1 MLREML
7 ILKKIKDMKRL
18 PIVIIALLLFASCE
32 NRNGGE
38 QTFQSVEC
46 DPLLDWLEQFIPM
59 PVSVLGDARNLPAQ
73 DPAPMYYEA
82 YQYSDFLRIT
92 VPTEDTLQFMH
103 HFSVPCA
110 YSVQGCVVLRDNVIE
125 LSEKIRKPIGII
137 MPCICGTTITTRVY
151 APHLNYT
158 SIFLPEYELTF
169 PLHLYEGLDT
179 LIMIY
184 TDVPEEPTVYL
195 TVSGLLLDS
204 YGRNLREAQ
213 VVLQDQSSTILD
225 TLYTNRDGYF
235 HNNFIAIDKVQ
246 ASDTLSVIV
255 LEPFHN
261 YYDTTKIAFVDMH
274 VEYNPWYIH
283 YYASIEK
290 QLKKK

>member
-1 MLREML
+1 
-7 ILKKIKDMKRL
+7 MKRL
-18 PIVIIALLLFASCE
+18 PIVIITLLLFVSCE
-32 NRNGGE
+32 TRNGGE

-59 PVSVLGDARNLPAQ
+59 PVSVLGDVRNLPAQ

-103 HFSVPCA
+103 HFEVPCA
-110 YSVQGCVVLRDNVIE
+110 YSVKGCVVLRDGVIE
-125 LSEKIRKPIGII
+125 LSEKTRKPLGII
-137 MPCICGTTITTRVY
+137 QPCICGTTITTTVHTS
-151 APHLNYT
+151 HLDYN
-158 SIFLPEYELTF
+158 SILLPEYDLTF

-184 TDVPEEPTVYL
+184 TNVPEEPTVYL

-204 YGRNLREAQ
+204 YGHSLRDAQ
-213 VVLQDQSSTILD
+213 VVLQDQSSTVLD

>member
-1 MLREML
+1 
-7 ILKKIKDMKRL
+7 MKRL
-18 PIVIIALLLFASCE
+18 PIVIIILLLFVSCE
-32 NRNGGE
+32 TRNGGE

-59 PVSVLGDARNLPAQ
+59 PVSVLGDVRNLPAQ

-103 HFSVPCA
+103 HFEVPCA
-110 YSVQGCVVLRDNVIE
+110 YSVKGCVVLRDGVIE
-125 LSEKIRKPIGII
+125 LSEKTRKPLGII
-137 MPCICGTTITTRVY
+137 QPCICGTTITTTVHTS
-151 APHLNYT
+151 HLDYN
-158 SIFLPEYELTF
+158 SILLPEYDLTF

-184 TDVPEEPTVYL
+184 TNVPEEPTVYL

-204 YGRNLREAQ
+204 YGHSLRDAQ
-213 VVLQDQSSTILD
+213 VVLQDQSSTVLD

-235 HNNFIAIDKVQ
+235 HSNFIAIDKVQ

-290 QLKKK
+290 QLKDK

>member
-1 MLREML
+1 ML

-38 QTFQSVEC
+38 QTFQSIEC
-46 DPLLDWLEQFIPM
+46 HPSLAWLEKFLPM
-59 PVSVLGDARNLPAQ
+59 PDMIHGCPKKLTP
-73 DPAPMYYEA
+73 PAPDYYDA
-82 YQYSDFLRIT
+82 YQYSHFLRVT
-92 VPTEDTLQFMH
+92 VPDANTLKFMH
-103 HFSVPCA
+103 HTEFPCA
-110 YSVQGCVVLRDNVIE
+110 YSVKGHVVLRDSVIE
-125 LSEKIRKPIGII
+125 LSEKTRKPAGII
-137 MPCICGTTITTRVY
+137 PPCICGTTITTSVNTS
-151 APHLNYT
+151 HLNYT

-204 YGRNLREAQ
+204 YGCNLREAQ
-213 VVLQDQSSTILD
+213 VVLQDQSSTVLD

-235 HNNFIAIDKVQ
+235 HNNFITIDKV
-246 ASDTLSVIV
+246 SINDTLSVIV
-255 LEPFHN
+255 LEPFYN
-261 YYDTTKIAFVDMH
+261 YYDTTKIAFADMD
-274 VEYNPWYIH
+274 VEYDPWSIH
-283 YYASIEK
+283 YYAYLEK
-290 QLKKK
+290 QLKDK

>member
-1 MLREML
+1 
-7 ILKKIKDMKRL
+7 MKRL
-18 PIVIIALLLFASCE
+18 LFIVLLGLFLFVSCE
-32 NRNGGE
+32 DKNGGE

-46 DPLLDWLEQFIPM
+46 DPPLDWLEQFIPM
-59 PVSVLGDARNLPAQ
+59 PDIVQGGARNMPPPQ
-73 DPAPMYYEA
+73 DPAPTPYYDA

-92 VPTEDTLQFMH
+92 IPSADSIQLMH
-103 HFSVPCA
+103 HFAVPCA
-110 YSVQGCVVLRDNVIE
+110 YSVKGCVVLRDNVIE

-137 MPCICGTTITTRVY
+137 MPCICGTTITTRVC

-179 LIMIY
+179 LIMIH

-213 VVLQDQSSTILD
+213 VVLQDQSSTVLD
-225 TLYTNRDGYF
+225 TLYTNGDGYF
-235 HNNFIAIDKVQ
+235 RNNFIAIDKVQ

-290 QLKKK
+290 QLKNNNSYEKD

>member
-1 MLREML
+1 
-7 ILKKIKDMKRL
+7 MKRL
-18 PIVIIALLLFASCE
+18 SFIAILGLLLFVSCE
-32 NRNGGE
+32 TRNGGE

-59 PVSVLGDARNLPAQ
+59 PVSVLGDVRNLPAQ

-103 HFSVPCA
+103 HFEVPCA
-110 YSVQGCVVLRDNVIE
+110 YSVKGCVVLRDGVIE
-125 LSEKIRKPIGII
+125 LSEKTRKPLGII
-137 MPCICGTTITTRVY
+137 QPCICGTTITTTVHTS
-151 APHLNYT
+151 HLDYN
-158 SIFLPEYELTF
+158 SILLPEYDLTF

-184 TDVPEEPTVYL
+184 TNVPEEPTVYL

-204 YGRNLREAQ
+204 YGHSLRDAQ
-213 VVLQDQSSTILD
+213 VVLQDQSSVVLD
-225 TLYTNRDGYF
+225 TVYTNRDGYF
-235 HNNFIAIDKVQ
+235 HSNFIAIDKVQ

-290 QLKKK
+290 QLKNNNSYEKD

>member
-1 MLREML
+1 
-7 ILKKIKDMKRL
+7 MKRL
-18 PIVIIALLLFASCE
+18 PIVIIALLLFVSCE
-32 NRNGGE
+32 TRNGGE

-46 DPLLDWLEQFIPM
+46 DPPLDWLEQFIPM
-59 PVSVLGDARNLPAQ
+59 PDIVQGGARKMPPPQ
-73 DPAPMYYEA
+73 DPAPTPYYDA

-92 VPTEDTLQFMH
+92 VPSADSIQLMH
-103 HFSVPCA
+103 HFAVSCA
-110 YSVQGCVVLRDNVIE
+110 YSVKGCVVLRDGVIE
-125 LSEKIRKPIGII
+125 LSEKTRKPLGII
-137 MPCICGTTITTRVY
+137 QPCICGTTITTAVHTS
-151 APHLNYT
+151 HLDYN
-158 SIFLPEYELTF
+158 SILLPEYDLTF

-184 TDVPEEPTVYL
+184 TNVPEEPTVYL

-204 YGRNLREAQ
+204 YGHSLRDAQ
-213 VVLQDQSSTILD
+213 VVLQDQSSTVLD
-225 TLYTNRDGYF
+225 TLYTNRDGHFY
-235 HNNFIAIDKVQ
+235 NSFIAIDEVQ

-255 LEPFHN
+255 LEPFYN

>member
-1 MLREML
+1 
-7 ILKKIKDMKRL
+7 MKRL
-18 PIVIIALLLFASCE
+18 PIVIITLLLFVSCE
-32 NRNGGE
+32 TRNGGE

-59 PVSVLGDARNLPAQ
+59 PVSVLGDVRNLPAQ

-103 HFSVPCA
+103 HFEVPCA
-110 YSVQGCVVLRDNVIE
+110 YSVKGCVVLRDGVIE
-125 LSEKIRKPIGII
+125 LSEKTRKPLGII
-137 MPCICGTTITTRVY
+137 QPCICGTTITTTVHTS
-151 APHLNYT
+151 HLDYN
-158 SIFLPEYELTF
+158 SILLPEYDLTF

-184 TDVPEEPTVYL
+184 TNVPEEPTVYL

-204 YGRNLREAQ
+204 YGHSLRDAQ
-213 VVLQDQSSTILD
+213 VVLQDQSSTVLD

-235 HNNFIAIDKVQ
+235 HSNFIAIDKVQ

>member
-1 MLREML
+1 
-7 ILKKIKDMKRL
+7 MKRL
-18 PIVIIALLLFASCE
+18 PIVIIILMLFVSCE
-32 NRNGGE
+32 TRNGGE

-59 PVSVLGDARNLPAQ
+59 PVSVLGDVRNLPAQ

-103 HFSVPCA
+103 HFEVPCA
-110 YSVQGCVVLRDNVIE
+110 YSVKGCVVLRDGVIE
-125 LSEKIRKPIGII
+125 LSEKTRKPLGII
-137 MPCICGTTITTRVY
+137 QPCICGTTITTTVHTS
-151 APHLNYT
+151 HLDYN
-158 SIFLPEYELTF
+158 SILLPEYDLTF

-184 TDVPEEPTVYL
+184 TNVPEEPTVYL

-204 YGRNLREAQ
+204 YGHSLRDAQ
-213 VVLQDQSSTILD
+213 VVLQDQSSTVLD

-235 HNNFIAIDKVQ
+235 HSNFIAIDKVQ

-290 QLKKK
+290 QLKNNNSYEKD

>member
-1 MLREML
+1 
-7 ILKKIKDMKRL
+7 MKRISL
-18 PIVIIALLLFASCE
+18 FALICVILFASCE

-103 HFSVPCA
+103 HFEIPCA
-110 YSVQGCVVLRDNVIE
+110 YSVKGHVVLRDSVIE
-125 LSEKIRKPIGII
+125 LSEKTRKPAGII
-137 MPCICGTTITTRVY
+137 PPCICGTTITTSVNTS
-151 APHLNYT
+151 HLNYT

-179 LIMIY
+179 LIMIHS
-184 TDVPEEPTVYL
+184 DVPQEPTTYL
-195 TVSGLLLDS
+195 TISGLLLDC
-204 YGRNLREAQ
+204 YGNTISDAQ
-213 VVLQDQSSTILD
+213 VVLQDQASAVLD
-225 TLYTNRDGYF
+225 TVYSNRDGYF

-261 YYDTTKIAFVDMH
+261 YYDTTKIAFADMDM
-274 VEYNPWYIH
+274 EYDPWSIH
-283 YYASIEK
+283 YYAYLEK
-290 QLKKK
+290 QLKNNNSYEKD

>member
-1 MLREML
+1 
-7 ILKKIKDMKRL
+7 MKRL
-18 PIVIIALLLFASCE
+18 PIVIITLLLFVSCE
-32 NRNGGE
+32 TRNGGE

-59 PVSVLGDARNLPAQ
+59 PVSVLGDVRNLPAQ

-103 HFSVPCA
+103 HFEVPCA
-110 YSVQGCVVLRDNVIE
+110 YSVKGCVVLRDGVIE
-125 LSEKIRKPIGII
+125 LSEKTRKPWGII
-137 MPCICGTTITTRVY
+137 PPCICGTTITTTVHTS
-151 APHLNYT
+151 HLDYN
-158 SIFLPEYELTF
+158 SILLPEYDLTF

-184 TDVPEEPTVYL
+184 TNVPEEPTVYL

-213 VVLQDQSSTILD
+213 VVLQDQSSTVLD

>member
-1 MLREML
+1 
-7 ILKKIKDMKRL
+7 MKRL
-18 PIVIIALLLFASCE
+18 PIVIITLLLFVSCE
-32 NRNGGE
+32 TRNGGE

-59 PVSVLGDARNLPAQ
+59 PVSVLGDVRNLPAQ

-103 HFSVPCA
+103 HFEVPCA
-110 YSVQGCVVLRDNVIE
+110 YSVKGCVVLRDGVIE
-125 LSEKIRKPIGII
+125 LSEKTRKPLGII
-137 MPCICGTTITTRVY
+137 QPCICGTTITTTVHTS
-151 APHLNYT
+151 HLDYN
-158 SIFLPEYELTF
+158 SILLPEYDLTF

-184 TDVPEEPTVYL
+184 TNVPEEPTVYL

-213 VVLQDQSSTILD
+213 VVLQDQSSTVLD

-235 HNNFIAIDKVQ
+235 HSNFIAIDKVQ

-290 QLKKK
+290 QLKNNNSYEKD

>member
-1 MLREML
+1 
-7 ILKKIKDMKRL
+7 MKRL
-18 PIVIIALLLFASCE
+18 PIVIIALLLFVSCE
-32 NRNGGE
+32 TRNGGE

-59 PVSVLGDARNLPAQ
+59 PVSVLGDVRNLPAQ

-92 VPTEDTLQFMH
+92 VPTKDTLQFMH
-103 HFSVPCA
+103 HLSVPCA

-137 MPCICGTTITTRVY
+137 MPCICGTTITTSVY

-179 LIMIY
+179 LIMIH
-184 TDVPEEPTVYL
+184 TDVPEEPTVCL

-213 VVLQDQSSTILD
+213 VVLQDQSSTVLD

>member
-1 MLREML
+1 
-7 ILKKIKDMKRL
+7 MKRISL
-18 PIVIIALLLFASCE
+18 FALICVILFASCE

-59 PVSVLGDARNLPAQ
+59 PVSVLGDVRNLPAQ

-103 HFSVPCA
+103 HFEVPCA
-110 YSVQGCVVLRDNVIE
+110 YSVKGCVVLRDGVIE
-125 LSEKIRKPIGII
+125 LSEKTRKPLGII
-137 MPCICGTTITTRVY
+137 QPCICGTTITTTVHTS
-151 APHLNYT
+151 HLDYN
-158 SIFLPEYELTF
+158 SIFLPEYDLTF

-179 LIMIY
+179 LIMIH

-213 VVLQDQSSTILD
+213 VVLQDQSSTVLD

>member
-1 MLREML
+1 
-7 ILKKIKDMKRL
+7 MKRL
-18 PIVIIALLLFASCE
+18 PIVIITLLLFVSCE
-32 NRNGGE
+32 TRNGGE

-59 PVSVLGDARNLPAQ
+59 PVSVLGDVRNLPAQ

-103 HFSVPCA
+103 HFEVPCA
-110 YSVQGCVVLRDNVIE
+110 YSVKGCVVLRDGVIE
-125 LSEKIRKPIGII
+125 LSEKTRKPLGII
-137 MPCICGTTITTRVY
+137 QPCICGTTITTTVHTS
-151 APHLNYT
+151 HLDYN
-158 SIFLPEYELTF
+158 SILLPEYDLTF

-179 LIMIY
+179 LIMIH

-213 VVLQDQSSTILD
+213 VVLQDQSSTVLD

>member
-1 MLREML
+1 
-7 ILKKIKDMKRL
+7 MKRVSL
-18 PIVIIALLLFASCE
+18 FALICVILFASCE

-137 MPCICGTTITTRVY
+137 MPCICGTTSTTRVY

-283 YYASIEK
+283 YYASVEK

>member
-1 MLREML
+1 
-7 ILKKIKDMKRL
+7 MKRL
-18 PIVIIALLLFASCE
+18 PIVIITLLLFVSCE
-32 NRNGGE
+32 TRNGGE

-59 PVSVLGDARNLPAQ
+59 PVSVLGDVRNLPAQ

-103 HFSVPCA
+103 HFEVPCA
-110 YSVQGCVVLRDNVIE
+110 YSVKGCVVLRDGVIE
-125 LSEKIRKPIGII
+125 LSEKTRKPLGII
-137 MPCICGTTITTRVY
+137 QPCICGTTITTTVHTS
-151 APHLNYT
+151 HLDYN
-158 SIFLPEYELTF
+158 SILLPEYDLTF

-184 TDVPEEPTVYL
+184 TNVPEEPTVYL

-204 YGRNLREAQ
+204 YGHSLRDAQ
-213 VVLQDQSSTILD
+213 VVLQDQSSTVLD

-235 HNNFIAIDKVQ
+235 HSNFIAIDKVQ

-290 QLKKK
+290 QLKNNNSYEKD

>member
-1 MLREML
+1 
-7 ILKKIKDMKRL
+7 MKRL
-18 PIVIIALLLFASCE
+18 PIVIIILLLFVSCE
-32 NRNGGE
+32 TRNGGE

-59 PVSVLGDARNLPAQ
+59 PVSVLGDVRNLPAQ

-103 HFSVPCA
+103 HFEVPCA
-110 YSVQGCVVLRDNVIE
+110 YSVKGCVVLRDGVIE
-125 LSEKIRKPIGII
+125 LSEKTRKPLGII
-137 MPCICGTTITTRVY
+137 QPCICGTTITTTVHTS
-151 APHLNYT
+151 HLDYN
-158 SIFLPEYELTF
+158 SILLPEYDLTF

-184 TDVPEEPTVYL
+184 TNVPEEPTVYL

-204 YGRNLREAQ
+204 YGHSLRDAQ
-213 VVLQDQSSTILD
+213 VVLQDQSSTVLD

-235 HNNFIAIDKVQ
+235 HSNFIAIDKVQ

>member
-1 MLREML
+1 
-7 ILKKIKDMKRL
+7 MKRVSL
-18 PIVIIALLLFASCE
+18 FALICVILFASCE

-59 PVSVLGDARNLPAQ
+59 PVSVLGDVRNLPAQ
-73 DPAPMYYEA
+73 DPAPTPYYDA

-92 VPTEDTLQFMH
+92 VPSADSIQLMH
-103 HFSVPCA
+103 HFPVPCA
-110 YSVQGCVVLRDNVIE
+110 YSVKGCVVLRDGVIE
-125 LSEKIRKPIGII
+125 LSEEKRKPLGII
-137 MPCICGTTITTRVY
+137 QPCMCGTTITTTVHTS
-151 APHLNYT
+151 HLDYN
-158 SIFLPEYELTF
+158 SIFLPEYDLTL

-213 VVLQDQSSTILD
+213 VVLQDQSSTVLD

>member
-1 MLREML
+1 
-7 ILKKIKDMKRL
+7 
-18 PIVIIALLLFASCE
+18 
-32 NRNGGE
+32 
-38 QTFQSVEC
+38 
-46 DPLLDWLEQFIPM
+46 
-59 PVSVLGDARNLPAQ
+59 
-73 DPAPMYYEA
+73 
-82 YQYSDFLRIT
+82 
-92 VPTEDTLQFMH
+92 MH

-110 YSVQGCVVLRDNVIE
+110 YSVKGHVVLRDSVIE
-125 LSEKIRKPIGII
+125 LSEKTRKPAGII
-137 MPCICGTTITTRVY
+137 PPCICGTTITTSVNTS
-151 APHLNYT
+151 HLNYT

-213 VVLQDQSSTILD
+213 VVLQCQSSTVLD

>member
-1 MLREML
+1 
-7 ILKKIKDMKRL
+7 MKRL
-18 PIVIIALLLFASCE
+18 PIVIITLLLFVSCE
-32 NRNGGE
+32 TRNGGE

-59 PVSVLGDARNLPAQ
+59 PVSVLGDVRNLPAQ

-103 HFSVPCA
+103 HFEVPCA
-110 YSVQGCVVLRDNVIE
+110 YSVKGCVVLRNGVIE
-125 LSEKIRKPIGII
+125 LSEKTRKPLGII
-137 MPCICGTTITTRVY
+137 QPCICGTTITTTVHTS
-151 APHLNYT
+151 HLDYN
-158 SIFLPEYELTF
+158 SILLPEYDLTF

-184 TDVPEEPTVYL
+184 TNVPEEPTVYL

-204 YGRNLREAQ
+204 YGHSLRDAQ
-213 VVLQDQSSTILD
+213 VVLQDQSSTVLD

-235 HNNFIAIDKVQ
+235 HSNFIAIDKVQ

-290 QLKKK
+290 QLKNNNSYEKD

>member
-1 MLREML
+1 
-7 ILKKIKDMKRL
+7 MKRL

-59 PVSVLGDARNLPAQ
+59 PVSVLGDARNLLAQ
-73 DPAPMYYEA
+73 DPAPIYYEA

-103 HFSVPCA
+103 HFSVPCD

-125 LSEKIRKPIGII
+125 LSEKIRKPMGII

-179 LIMIY
+179 LIMIH
-184 TDVPEEPTVYL
+184 TDVPQEPTTYL
-195 TVSGLLLDS
+195 TISGLLLDC
-204 YGRNLREAQ
+204 YGNTISDAQ
-213 VVLQDQSSTILD
+213 VVLQDQASAVLD
-225 TLYTNRDGYF
+225 TVYSNRDGYF
-235 HNNFIAIDKVQ
+235 HNNFVTIDKV
-246 ASDTLSVIV
+246 SINDTLSVIV
-255 LEPFHN
+255 LEPFYN
-261 YYDTTKIAFVDMH
+261 YYDTTKIAFADMD
-274 VEYNPWYIH
+274 VEYDPWSIH
-283 YYASIEK
+283 YYAYLEK
-290 QLKKK
+290 QLKDK

>member
-1 MLREML
+1 
-7 ILKKIKDMKRL
+7 MKRL
-18 PIVIIALLLFASCE
+18 PIVIITLLLFVSCE
-32 NRNGGE
+32 TRNGGE

-59 PVSVLGDARNLPAQ
+59 PVSVLGDVRNLPAQ

-103 HFSVPCA
+103 HFEVPCA
-110 YSVQGCVVLRDNVIE
+110 YSVKGCVVLRDGVIE
-125 LSEKIRKPIGII
+125 LSEKTRKPLGII
-137 MPCICGTTITTRVY
+137 QPCICGTTITTTVHTS
-151 APHLNYT
+151 HLDYN
-158 SIFLPEYELTF
+158 SILLPEYDLTF

-184 TDVPEEPTVYL
+184 TNVPEKPTVYL

-204 YGRNLREAQ
+204 YGHSLRDAQ
-213 VVLQDQSSTILD
+213 VVLQDQSSTVLD

-235 HNNFIAIDKVQ
+235 HGNFIAIDKVQ
-246 ASDTLSVIV
+246 ANDTLSVIV

-290 QLKKK
+290 QLKNNNSYEKD

>member
-1 MLREML
+1 
-7 ILKKIKDMKRL
+7 MKRL
-18 PIVIIALLLFASCE
+18 PIVIITLLLFVSCE
-32 NRNGGE
+32 TRNGGE

-59 PVSVLGDARNLPAQ
+59 PVSVLGDVRNLPAQ

-103 HFSVPCA
+103 HFEVPCA
-110 YSVQGCVVLRDNVIE
+110 YSVKGCVVLRDGVIE
-125 LSEKIRKPIGII
+125 LSEKTRKPLGII
-137 MPCICGTTITTRVY
+137 QPCICGTTITTTVHTS
-151 APHLNYT
+151 HLDYN
-158 SIFLPEYELTF
+158 SILLPEYDLTF

-184 TDVPEEPTVYL
+184 TNVPEEPTVYL

-213 VVLQDQSSTILD
+213 VVLQDQSSTVLD

>member
-1 MLREML
+1 
-7 ILKKIKDMKRL
+7 MKRL
-18 PIVIIALLLFASCE
+18 PIVIIILLLFVSCE
-32 NRNGGE
+32 TRNGGE

-73 DPAPMYYEA
+73 DPAPTPYYDA
-82 YQYSDFLRIT
+82 YQHSDFLRIT
-92 VPTEDTLQFMH
+92 VPSADSIQLMH
-103 HFSVPCA
+103 HFAVPCA
-110 YSVQGCVVLRDNVIE
+110 YSVKGCVVLRDGVIE
-125 LSEKIRKPIGII
+125 LSEKTRKPLGII
-137 MPCICGTTITTRVY
+137 QPCICGTTITTTVHTS
-151 APHLNYT
+151 HLDYN
-158 SIFLPEYELTF
+158 SILLPEYDLTF

-184 TDVPEEPTVYL
+184 TNVPEEPTVYL

-213 VVLQDQSSTILD
+213 VVLQDQSSTVLD

>member
-1 MLREML
+1 MLS
-7 ILKKIKDMKRL
+7 KKVTDMKRL
-18 PIVIIALLLFASCE
+18 SFIAILGLLLFVSCE

-137 MPCICGTTITTRVY
+137 MPCICGTTITTRVC

-158 SIFLPEYELTF
+158 SIFLPEYDLTF

-179 LIMIY
+179 LIMIH

-213 VVLQDQSSTILD
+213 VVLQDQSSTVLD

>member
-1 MLREML
+1 
-7 ILKKIKDMKRL
+7 MKRL
-18 PIVIIALLLFASCE
+18 PIVIITLLLFVSCE
-32 NRNGGE
+32 TRNGGE

-46 DPLLDWLEQFIPM
+46 DPPLDWLEQFIPM
-59 PVSVLGDARNLPAQ
+59 PVSVLGDVRNLPAQ

-103 HFSVPCA
+103 HFEVPCA
-110 YSVQGCVVLRDNVIE
+110 YSVKGCVVLRDGVIE
-125 LSEKIRKPIGII
+125 LSEKTRKPLGII
-137 MPCICGTTITTRVY
+137 QPCICGTTITTTVHTS
-151 APHLNYT
+151 HLDYN
-158 SIFLPEYELTF
+158 SILLPEYDLTF

-184 TDVPEEPTVYL
+184 TNVPEEPTVYL

-204 YGRNLREAQ
+204 YGHSLRDAQ
-213 VVLQDQSSTILD
+213 VVLQDQSSTVLD

>member
-1 MLREML
+1 
-7 ILKKIKDMKRL
+7 MKQL
-18 PIVIIALLLFASCE
+18 PIIVLLGLLLLTSCE
-32 NRNGGE
+32 PNNGGE
-38 QTFQSVEC
+38 EPTFQSVEC

-151 APHLNYT
+151 ASHLNYT

-169 PLHLYEGLDT
+169 PLYLYEGLDT
-179 LIMIY
+179 LIMIH
-184 TDVPEEPTVYL
+184 TDVPQKPTTYL
-195 TVSGLLLDS
+195 TISGLLLDC
-204 YGRNLREAQ
+204 YGNTISDAQ
-213 VVLQDQSSTILD
+213 VVLQDQASAVLD
-225 TLYTNRDGYF
+225 TVYSNRDGYF

-246 ASDTLSVIV
+246 ASDTLSIIV
-255 LEPFHN
+255 LEPFHD

-290 QLKKK
+290 QLKNNNSYEKD

>member
-1 MLREML
+1 
-7 ILKKIKDMKRL
+7 MKRL

-151 APHLNYT
+151 TPHLNYT

-169 PLHLYEGLDT
+169 PLYLYEGLDT
-179 LIMIY
+179 LIMIH
-184 TDVPEEPTVYL
+184 TDVPQEPTTYL
-195 TVSGLLLDS
+195 TISGLLLDC
-204 YGRNLREAQ
+204 YGNTISDAQ
-213 VVLQDQSSTILD
+213 VVLQDQASAVLD
-225 TLYTNRDGYF
+225 TVYSNRDGYF
-235 HNNFIAIDKVQ
+235 HNNFIAIYKVQ
-246 ASDTLSVIV
+246 ASDTLSIIV

-290 QLKKK
+290 QLKNNNSYEKD

>member
-1 MLREML
+1 
-7 ILKKIKDMKRL
+7 MKRL
-18 PIVIIALLLFASCE
+18 SFIAILGLLLFVSCE

-110 YSVQGCVVLRDNVIE
+110 YSVKGCVVLRDGVIE
-125 LSEKIRKPIGII
+125 LSEEKRKPLGII
-137 MPCICGTTITTRVY
+137 QPCICGTTITTAVHTS
-151 APHLNYT
+151 HLDYS
-158 SIFLPEYELTF
+158 SIFLPEYDLTF

-179 LIMIY
+179 LIIIY

-213 VVLQDQSSTILD
+213 VVLQDQSSTVLD

-235 HNNFIAIDKVQ
+235 RNNFIAIDKVQ